1 MSWIW
6 RGRDLKAA
14 DEMLTSK
21 GVQVD
26 KKTDCYS
33 NKKKKRKIR
42 TNVSVRF
49 NDVLKVMAHQ
59 EVAILKC
66 TPSLQLATEHR

>member
-1 MSWIW
+1 MSWVW

-21 GVQVD
+21 WAQVD

-33 NKKKKRKIR
+33 KKKKKTR

-49 NDVLKVMAHQ
+49 NAVLKSH
-59 EVAILKC
+59 
-66 TPSLQLATEHR
+66 S